1 MCPVKQANS
10 VREHILIL
18 LKKKGF
24 LSIADL
30 AQEMHLT
37 SMAVRQHLSR
47 LEYRGLIDHTTRGNR
62 SGRSTFVGRPLYLYH
77 LTEEGE
83 GVFPHAYENFL
94 FDTFQAIE
102 HNLSPAE
109 ITKILKWRSN
119 RVMKQAKEYLPA
131 NESLHRKLYGLKD
144 FFEHN
149 GDLLEIE
156 DGYRHYRLKIFH
168 CSIHRIAAAYN
179 EICSYEQQMLK
190 SLLGENVTLEGT
202 LVQKS
207 AFCTFSV
214 PHTVP
219 G

>member
-1 MCPVKQANS
+1 MCPAKQENS

-18 LKKKGF
+18 LKKKGS

-30 AQEMHLT
+30 AKEMHLT
-37 SMAVRQHLSR
+37 SMAVRQHLFR
-47 LEYRGLIDHTTRGNR
+47 LEYRGLVDHTTRKNT
-62 SGRSTFVGRPLYLYH
+62 SGRSTFVGRPVYLYH

-83 GVFPHAYENFL
+83 GGFPRAYEHFL
-94 FDTFQAIE
+94 LDTFEAIE
-102 HNLSPAE
+102 HNLSSAQ
-109 ITKILKWRSN
+109 ITKILKWRSE
-119 RVMKQAKEYLPA
+119 RVTKQAKEYLSSH
-131 NESLHRKLYGLKD
+131 ESLHSKLHGVKE

-156 DGYRHYRLKIFH
+156 DGDRHYRLKIFH
-168 CSIHRIAAAYN
+168 CGIHRIAAAYN